1 LKKPAPRDHRA
12 GSGSC
17 AATWAPAVHSREQW
31 FVKTKS
37 VQGRWSMS
45 FEGGRGDNLSGAQ
58 ERDCLIYS
66 SFMHAQDTAC
76 ATCCF
81 RPGALLQTR
90 GAACCT
96 ENSCA
101 AQHTYN
107 HVMFWTLFVTESF
120 LCVWSARQFMGVK
133 QRHVC
138 RYFSQNFRNNANIV
152 MSR

>member
-1 LKKPAPRDHRA
+1 
-12 GSGSC
+12 
-17 AATWAPAVHSREQW
+17 
-31 FVKTKS
+31 
-37 VQGRWSMS
+37 MS
-45 FEGGRGDNLSGAQ
+45 FEGGRGDNLSGAP

-90 GAACCT
+90 GAACCK

-107 HVMFWTLFVTESF
+107 HVMFSVCDWVVS
-120 LCVWSARQFMGVK
+120 LCVRVSLWVLL
-133 QRHVC
+133 
-138 RYFSQNFRNNANIV
+138 
-152 MSR
+152 